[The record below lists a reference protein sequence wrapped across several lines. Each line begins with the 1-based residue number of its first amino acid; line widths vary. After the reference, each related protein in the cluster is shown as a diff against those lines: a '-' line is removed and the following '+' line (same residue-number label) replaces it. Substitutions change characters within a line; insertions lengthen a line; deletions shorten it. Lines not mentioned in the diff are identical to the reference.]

1 MAGYCALVVEHT
13 ASQAIQY
20 FVSTY
25 ISAEANLYALLVIT
39 ILAVPLFT
47 VADIHYGSGTS
58 RNICGRKRLERQ
70 ERDLVD
76 NGCTQSELTA
86 VSSNKEKGMCGS
98 IGYYFHQACHQ
109 CLATW
114 QDKAHVTTM
123 FTTVMHLVCP
133 PIYDVQYMCAVG
145 HAHHMYIDG
154 AHTHSAPPNDKQ

>member
-76 NGCTQSELTA
+76 NGCTQCELTA
-86 VSSNKEKGMCGS
+86 VSSNKKKGMCGCME
-98 IGYYFHQACHQ
+98 YYFHQACHQ
-109 CLATW
+109 CIATFAR
-114 QDKAHVTTM
+114 QGS
-123 FTTVMHLVCP
+123 CY
-133 PIYDVQYMCAVG
+133 YDVYHSHAFGLSSNLRCAVYVCIWSCTP
-145 HAHHMYIDG
+145 HVH
-154 AHTHSAPPNDKQ
+154 